1 MAVCCA
7 LWDGSDRLI
16 MSVWEGVSEA
26 GAHAAASRPLSL
38 CSCLRCC
45 VGSIVAVVVV
55 VVVVVVFVVVFSDT
69 SCCGML
75 CCAAWGCRTPEA
87 ITEVACTGGTG
98 NEARWIKVDSSEGEM
113 HVGHPL
119 QRRCLAPK
127 KYRGAFH
134 RDVAA
139 QKWKLEAKVAIFTST
154 SRVKIQSCTNDDL
167 TSARRRLRV
176 TVVTQV
182 LALAHNA
189 GSSHSEPCALGSKP
203 LEHTNA

>member
-1 MAVCCA
+1 M

-75 CCAAWGCRTPEA
+75 CCAAWGCR
-87 ITEVACTGGTG
+87 
-98 NEARWIKVDSSEGEM
+98 
-113 HVGHPL
+113 
-119 QRRCLAPK
+119 
-127 KYRGAFH
+127 
-134 RDVAA
+134 
-139 QKWKLEAKVAIFTST
+139 
-154 SRVKIQSCTNDDL
+154 
-167 TSARRRLRV
+167 RLR
-176 TVVTQV
+176 QSRRWLV
-182 LALAHNA
+182 LKGLV
-189 GSSHSEPCALGSKP
+189 LGRDG
-203 LEHTNA
+203 